1 MEFSVGPEDDCD
13 ENPFDMTF
21 NNEDGVDCGDESCV
35 SNQEPMHS
43 TVIDR
48 KLICYVSS
56 FQIST
61 SDWFTCFE
69 NIEIFR

>member
-21 NNEDGVDCGDESCV
+21 NNEDGDESCE
-35 SNQEPMHS
+35 SNLEAMRS
-43 TVIDR
+43 TVLDR

-56 FQIST
+56 F
-61 SDWFTCFE
+61 
-69 NIEIFR
+69 

>member
-21 NNEDGVDCGDESCV
+21 NNDDGDDGAL
-35 SNQEPMHS
+35 SNQEPMRS
-43 TVIDR
+43 NVLNR
-48 KLICYVSS
+48 KLVCYVSS

-69 NIEIFR
+69 NIEIFRQ